1 MSTSTLI
8 EEVSP
13 SSPHTENKLL
23 STQSDLSNNWKQLYQ
38 SRLTSLSDAVG
49 HILSGM
55 TVGSGHF
62 AGEPSALL
70 EALETRKD
78 HIKDVKLYHMNGV
91 NSNAYAYVNE
101 PGWEGK
107 IRHYSIFAGA
117 QTRKAVQDGRAD
129 FVPCFFSEVPRL
141 FRDRIVPL
149 DACFVQLSRPD
160 ADGYCSY
167 GVSCDYAQ
175 AMIESSP
182 LVIAELNSQMPFTFG
197 ERVHISQLDVIVET
211 DHAIPEI
218 KQSDPDGDNSVV
230 EAIARHVSAL
240 IPDGAN
246 LQLGIGGIPD
256 MVLKLLKGKKDLGIH
271 TEMFSD
277 GLLELIESGSL
288 TAANNNV
295 NPGKIVATFI
305 MGTRKLYDWVDKN
318 PLILMKPVDY
328 TNSVLIASQV
338 QKLVSINS
346 AVEVNFH
353 GEVAA
358 DTIGFKQFSGV
369 GGQVDFVRSTGVS
382 EGGFS
387 VIAMPSTARNGTL
400 SRIMPNLTPGACV
413 TTSRNDV
420 QYIATEYG
428 CVNLRGRSI
437 RERTELLI
445 SIAHPNFREQLREQ
459 AVELGF
465 LQN

>member
-1 MSTSTLI
+1 
-8 EEVSP
+8 
-13 SSPHTENKLL
+13 L
-23 STQSDLSNNWKQLYQ
+23 SMHSDLSQNWKQLYQ
-38 SRLTSLSDAVG
+38 SRLTTLEGAVA
-49 HILSGM
+49 HIHSGM

-70 EALETRKD
+70 QALETRKD
-78 HIKDVKLYHMNGV
+78 HIEGVKLYHMNGV
-91 NSNAYAYVNE
+91 NPSAYAYINE

-107 IRHYSIFAGA
+107 IRHYSIFAGS
-117 QTRKAVQDGRAD
+117 QTRKAVQEGRAD
-129 FVPCFFSEVPRL
+129 YVPCFFSEVPRL
-141 FRDRIVPL
+141 FRERLVPL
-149 DACFVQLSRPD
+149 DACFVQLTRPD

-182 LVIAELNSQMPFTFG
+182 VVIAELNSQMPFTFG
-197 ERVHISQLDVIVET
+197 EKVHISQLDVIVET
-211 DHAIPEI
+211 DHPILEI
-218 KQSDPDGDNSVV
+218 KQSNLDGDTSVA
-230 EAIARHVSAL
+230 EEIARHISAL

-256 MVLKLLKGKKDLGIH
+256 KVLKLLKGKKDLGIH

-288 TAANNNV
+288 TAANNNL

-305 MGTRKLYDWVDKN
+305 MGSRKLYDWINNN

-346 AVEVNFH
+346 AVQVNFH
-353 GEVAA
+353 GEVVA

-369 GGQVDFVRSTGVS
+369 GGQVDFVRSTGFS
-382 EGGFS
+382 KDGFS
-387 VIAMPSTARNGTL
+387 VIAMPSTARNDTV
-400 SRIMPNLTPGACV
+400 SRIVSTLTPGACV

-420 QYIATEYG
+420 HYIATEYG
-428 CVNLRGRSI
+428 CVNLRGRSV

-445 SIAHPNFREQLREQ
+445 SIAHPNFREELRKQ
-459 AVELGF
+459 AVELEF

>member
-1 MSTSTLI
+1 MSM
-8 EEVSP
+8 
-13 SSPHTENKLL
+13 H
-23 STQSDLSNNWKQLYQ
+23 SDLSQNWKQLYQ
-38 SRLTSLSDAVG
+38 SRLTTLEGAVA
-49 HILSGM
+49 HIHSGM

-70 EALETRKD
+70 QALETRKD
-78 HIKDVKLYHMNGV
+78 HIEGVKLYHMNGV
-91 NSNAYAYVNE
+91 NPSAYAYINE

-107 IRHYSIFAGA
+107 IRHYSIFAGS
-117 QTRKAVQDGRAD
+117 QTRKAVQEGRAD
-129 FVPCFFSEVPRL
+129 YVPCFFSEVPRL
-141 FRDRIVPL
+141 FRERLVPL
-149 DACFVQLSRPD
+149 DACFVQLTRPD

-182 LVIAELNSQMPFTFG
+182 MVIAELNSQMPFTFG
-197 ERVHISQLDVIVET
+197 EKVHISQLDVIVET
-211 DHAIPEI
+211 DHPILEI
-218 KQSDPDGDNSVV
+218 KQSNPDGDTSVA
-230 EAIARHVSAL
+230 EEIARHISAL

-256 MVLKLLKGKKDLGIH
+256 KVLKLLKGKKDLGIH

-288 TAANNNV
+288 TAANNNL

-305 MGTRKLYDWVDKN
+305 MGSRKLYDWIDNN

-346 AVEVNFH
+346 AVQVNFH
-353 GEVAA
+353 GEVVA

-369 GGQVDFVRSTGVS
+369 GGQVDFVRSTGFS
-382 EGGFS
+382 KDGFS
-387 VIAMPSTARNGTL
+387 VIAMPSTARNDTV
-400 SRIMPNLTPGACV
+400 SRIVSTLTPGACV

-420 QYIATEYG
+420 HYIATEYG
-428 CVNLRGRSI
+428 CVNLRGRSV

-445 SIAHPNFREQLREQ
+445 SIAHPNFREELCKQ
-459 AVELGF
+459 AVELEF